1 MSVPASCPF
10 LSQTS
15 SDRVILALHSGLSLR
30 LFLRGKSRRAAGQHA
45 GQWWGLRRTCIT
57 RNCQGRGRGK
67 MAFLPTRTTP
77 QPPVHGPPAN
87 HWVLPHIA
95 SRACWLRAEWWEAA
109 GVPHHSYY
117 GQVFWGPGHAGC
129 FVCWCV
135 RKGSQGLA
143 ACLQHGAVWSTA
155 VLLGQSCVPRLQVG
169 KLCIQGRAS
178 GPVVG
183 KSLPVLHGDLGG
195 RGGKLE
201 GVEER
206 LVGDPQTPSSA
217 PWPPCCL

>member
-1 MSVPASCPF
+1 MQGPA
-10 LSQTS
+10 
-15 SDRVILALHSGLSLR
+15 
-30 LFLRGKSRRAAGQHA
+30 
-45 GQWWGLRRTCIT
+45 
-57 RNCQGRGRGK
+57 
-67 MAFLPTRTTP
+67 
-77 QPPVHGPPAN
+77 AN
-87 HWVLPHIA
+87 HWVLPHVA
-95 SRACWLRAEWWEAA
+95 SRACWVKAEWWEAA
-109 GVPHHSYY
+109 GVPHHSCY

-155 VLLGQSCVPRLQVG
+155 VLLGQSSVSQLQVG

-183 KSLPVLHGDLGG
+183 KSLPVLHGELGG

-201 GVEER
+201 GASRGPSGSFLCPLVSLLTLTRR
-206 LVGDPQTPSSA
+206 LLLGRLWRPSCNGRVCRAFWRS
-217 PWPPCCL
+217 